1 MADRTSEIPKSFSR
15 REQVQVLQA
24 VYKSRRDFI
33 KGNRQ
38 RGKMGDEQYNIEMYN
53 LAVLESCVATLR
65 GLSGE
70 PKEEAPPPPA
80 PAPPVEYER
89 RDIVGDGFDD

>member
-24 VYKSRRDFI
+24 TYKSRRDFI
-33 KGNRQ
+33 VGNRR

-53 LAVLESCVATLR
+53 LAVLESCVATMRELPVER
-65 GLSGE
+65 MGE
-70 PKEEAPPPPA
+70 PPAPA

-89 RDIVGDGFDD
+89 REIVGDGFDD